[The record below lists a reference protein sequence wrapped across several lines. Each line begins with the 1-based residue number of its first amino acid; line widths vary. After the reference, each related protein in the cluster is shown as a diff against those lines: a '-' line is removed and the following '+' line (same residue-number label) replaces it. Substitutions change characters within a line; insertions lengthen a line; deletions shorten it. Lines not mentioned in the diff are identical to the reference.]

1 MNICLHFV
9 QIAQTYKIMLKTV
22 DFFNSMKYNVGVS

>member
-9 QIAQTYKIMLKTV
+9 QIAQTYKIVSKTV
-22 DFFNSMKYNVGVS
+22 DFFNQMAYNVGVS